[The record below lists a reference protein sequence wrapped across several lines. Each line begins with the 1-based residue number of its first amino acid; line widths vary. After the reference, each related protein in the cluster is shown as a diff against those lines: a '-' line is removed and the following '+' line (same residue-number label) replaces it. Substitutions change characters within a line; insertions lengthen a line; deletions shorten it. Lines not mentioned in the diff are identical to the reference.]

1 MELRHLRYFVTLA
14 EELHFGR
21 AAQRLGI
28 SQPPLSQQ
36 IQALERTLD
45 ALLFART
52 NRRVELTEAGRA
64 FLVEARATLA
74 QAERATTIVGRAQRG
89 EIGEIKIGFT
99 PSAALIAPFAKTI
112 LAFRKQWPGVRLVLE
127 ERVTMDQID
136 EMIEGR
142 SQIGFI
148 RSPGRPE
155 LPDSIAAVELY
166 REPLMVFLRADHH
179 LAAGRKG
186 RAIAADALATEP
198 FVFFPRGI
206 GTSLY
211 DQVIGLCRAAGFRPR
226 IEQEARANAT
236 ILGLVAAGLGISI
249 LPASLR
255 GVAVEHVA
263 CRALA
268 AAHAESSIWLV
279 YLRHDQSSASRS
291 FVALATSN
299 RAARDRKD
307 GRSRRWSAGT

>member
-1 MELRHLRYFVTLA
+1 MELRHLRYFVALA

-64 FLVEARATLA
+64 FLVEARATLD
-74 QAERATTIVGRAQRG
+74 QAERATAIVGRAQRG
-89 EIGEIKIGFT
+89 EVGEIKIGFT

-112 LAFRKQWPGVRLVLE
+112 LAFRKRWPGVRLVLE

-136 EMIEGR
+136 AMVERR

-148 RSPGRPE
+148 RSPGIPE

-166 REPLMVFLRADHH
+166 REPLAAFMRADHR
-179 LAAGRKG
+179 LAAGRKS
-186 RAIAADALATEP
+186 RTIAVSALASEP
-198 FVFFPRGI
+198 FVFFPRGL

-211 DQVIGLCRAAGFRPR
+211 DQVMTLCRRAGFSPR

-236 ILGLVAAGLGISI
+236 ILGLVAAGLGVSL
-249 LPASLR
+249 LPESLQR
-255 GVAVEHVA
+255 VAAKSVA
-263 CRALA
+263 CRGLSAVDA
-268 AAHAESSIWLV
+268 RSSIWLV
-279 YLRHDQSSASRS
+279 HLRRDESPACRV
-291 FVALATSN
+291 FVALATAN
-299 RAARDRKD
+299 RAAR
-307 GRSRRWSAGT
+307 GRRAGNG